1 MLGLKDPK
9 FVTGFGDPEMLV
21 ALAQGEVDGRSQVA
35 ESIERTPDWID
46 GSVFDFHAILDT
58 PGVKKHPRFA
68 QLPGL
73 ESFTKS
79 PREQKLLLMHRAF
92 RSIGTPYLLPP
103 ATPKDRVDIIA
114 DALRTTFRDPA
125 FLSDFKKNT
134 GAEATPIMPDDQTKA
149 LRDLPR
155 DKEAIELFKKL
166 IGADPLPAR

>member
-1 MLGLKDPK
+1 MLGLKDPR

-35 ESIERTPDWID
+35 ESIERRPEWID
-46 GSVFDFHAILDT
+46 GSGVDFHAILDT

-68 QLPGL
+68 QLPAL
-73 ESFTKS
+73 ENFAKS
-79 PREQKLLLMHRAF
+79 AREQKLLLMHRAF

-103 ATPKDRVDIIA
+103 GTPKDRVDIIA

-149 LRDLPR
+149 LRELPR
-155 DKEAIELFKKL
+155 DKEVIELFKKM
-166 IGADPLPAR
+166 IGADPLPGR